1 MESQQLLPKSQVIQ
15 EKLFSG
21 AKAGADPAEQMPKVY
36 KHQGIIAKRA
46 AQTRASKSLI
56 LQTCNVLAKHRLA
69 EQGGSLGRP
78 VRFCRASPRRPKE

>member
-15 EKLFSG
+15 EKFFSG
-21 AKAGADPAEQMPKVY
+21 AKAGADPGEQMPKVY

-56 LQTCNVLAKHRLA
+56 LQRA
-69 EQGGSLGRP
+69 
-78 VRFCRASPRRPKE
+78 RFWRSTG